1 LSKVCPE
8 WDRSLRWRGKH
19 KYPANCP
26 PLVKALYDI
35 INEELAT
42 LDELSQRSG
51 VHAATISSWRFRRK
65 PNLYAMMAVA
75 NVLGYEVVLAPQNA
89 RRKKPVLATA
99 GNSAACGASGD

>member
-35 INEELAT
+35 INEERTT
-42 LDELSQRSG
+42 LGEVASRAGLHPAS
-51 VHAATISSWRFRRK
+51 ISAWRFRRK
-65 PNLYAMMAVA
+65 VTLDAMTAVA
-75 NVLGYEVVLAPQNA
+75 NVLGHDIVLVPQRAN
-89 RRKKPVLATA
+89 RRIPRITQ
-99 GNSAACGASGD
+99 ASSEE